1 MRNLAFK
8 VVDRLFI
15 VVYGP
20 DGPSDEEWDRYLG
33 DVKRH
38 GIDRTQ
44 QLIVTPG
51 GGPNASQRGTLN
63 NLLAGRSV
71 PVAVMSDS
79 TRIRGVVTA
88 LSWFNRLI
96 RAFPPSGLHDAL
108 AYLEI
113 PASRADLI
121 EREIRRLQGS
131 LGGAERAI
139 A

>member
-1 MRNLAFK
+1 MRNIAIK

-20 DGPSDEEWDRYLG
+20 DGPSDEEWEGYLK
-33 DVKRH
+33 DVERH

-51 GGPNASQRGTLN
+51 GGPSAAQRTRLNA
-63 NLLAGRSV
+63 LLAGRSV

-79 TRIRGVVTA
+79 TRIRSVVTA

-96 RAFPPSGLHDAL
+96 RAFPLTGLHDAL

-121 EREIRRLQGS
+121 DREIRRLRGS
-131 LGGAERAI
+131 LGGDERAI

>member
-1 MRNLAFK
+1 MAIK

-20 DGPSDEEWDRYLG
+20 DGPSDEEWNGYLK
-33 DVKRH
+33 DVERH

-51 GGPNASQRGTLN
+51 GGPNAAQRGTLN
-63 NLLAGRSV
+63 ALLAGRSV

-79 TRIRGVVTA
+79 ARIRGVVTA
-88 LSWFNRLI
+88 LSWFNRSI
-96 RAFPPSGLHDAL
+96 RAFPPNGLHDAL

-113 PASRADLI
+113 PATRGDLI
-121 EREIRRLQGS
+121 QREILRLRALLSGN
-131 LGGAERAI
+131 ERAM
-139 A
+139 AG